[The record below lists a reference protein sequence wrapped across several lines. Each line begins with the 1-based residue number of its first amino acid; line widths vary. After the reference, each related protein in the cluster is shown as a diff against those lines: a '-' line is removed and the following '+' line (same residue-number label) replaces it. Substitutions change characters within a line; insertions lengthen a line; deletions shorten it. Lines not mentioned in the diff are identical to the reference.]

1 MAEYLT
7 NDTDLKK
14 VANAIR
20 AKGETSANLSYPDG
34 FVSAIQ
40 NIPKK
45 VVLLASD
52 VTIADGVISFSV
64 DKKSYDS
71 GLCDFMVVVL
81 KDSPKYKGFI
91 YTYTRQIYYAT
102 HASSAIDSI
111 GAGFVTVDTT
121 TSTRI
126 VFIDYNASDS
136 SGTMY
141 TGTVDIYGWNS

>member
-20 AKGETSANLSYPDG
+20 AKGGTSANLSYPDE

-40 NIPKK
+40 NIPEKA
-45 VVLLASD
+45 VLLASN

-64 DKKSYDS
+64 DRRSYDS

-81 KDSPKYKGFI
+81 KDSPKYKGLI
-91 YTYTRQIYYAT
+91 YTYTGQIYYAT
-102 HASSAIDSI
+102 HASSTIDSI
-111 GAGFVTVDTT
+111 DASFVTVDTT
-121 TSTRI
+121 TSART

-136 SGTMY
+136 DGTMY
-141 TGTVDIYGWNS
+141 IGTVDIYGWLN